1 MAGDTPAS
9 GAHSAGSARSQSE
22 LSKLVLTELARKPR
36 QKAVE
41 LARALNVDRHEV
53 NRCLHG
59 TLAGKVWQDQ
69 TYRWSL
75 AGVNAGHPQNAAR
88 PEAPMTEIGRL
99 TRYYLECIGEDNDQG
114 VSEFA
119 RNRYGDPGYAE
130 LPRLPASDSDYDW
143 WNAPGVSR
151 ILGKTRASRGKLST
165 YIGYPVQLSSRRSAK
180 GEFWFVEPVLLWR
193 IAPPEH
199 AGDTWTIA
207 DDLPNFNFRFLK
219 SVAMGNAAE
228 ATQEAARLAE
238 DLGFSNVDEDQ
249 PETDELLDRLQ
260 RVRADW
266 DWREPLDSDQCPD
279 TPSLAGLS
287 EPGIYNRAVVIPG
300 ERSPFTIGLE
310 AELKSLGAV
319 DEGTLASTALGAW
332 LSGTLRPPEKMTGDA
347 LIEVLPMNLEQRDAV
362 RAGLS
367 QSLTVVTG
375 PPGTGKSQ
383 VVTDLLVN
391 AAWQGK
397 RVLFASKN
405 NKAVDVVE
413 ARVNSLGKR
422 PVLLRLGSREYQ
434 VRLSAYMTAMLSGTV
449 TEHDEVTYRE
459 ALDRHR
465 KLAKQLEALDETQ
478 QRTLE
483 ARNTVDQLDS
493 AAEDARVLLGM
504 EVVRNLDAELLGTAS
519 LKIANYKAAADR
531 ADPASRGFLGRIA
544 WRLLRTTRLE
554 AVRLA
559 HADVMPA
566 AKNLGVRL
574 PSVLPEPDC
583 AACRTTSAELT
594 RRVAAARTVTKYQA
608 ALDTLLSAPSFEDI
622 ARRRQQLAE
631 QIAQNSDNL
640 WKAYVH
646 LTPKRLTPEQR
657 KAISDYGAILPA
669 VTGPDAANVTPAVR
683 SQARRLQSKVTQ
695 IFACWAVTSLSAKG
709 RIPFEPGYF
718 DLLIID
724 EASQCD
730 IASALPLLY
739 RAKRAVIIGDP
750 QQLKHISALSPRK
763 DTELLTK
770 YDLLGSRISWMYSTQ
785 SLYDLAAGITDAGNI
800 LNLCDHHRS
809 HADIINFANVT
820 FYGGRLRIA
829 TRYNQ
834 LRRPERHAPG
844 VMWHDVQGQTQR
856 PPGGSA
862 DNPIEARA
870 LVADL
875 KDLVVAREFQG
886 TVGVVT
892 PFRAQVQVIS
902 RLVSEDPE
910 LSALAPRL
918 DLLIETV
925 HRFQGDERDVMFF
938 SPVISDGA
946 TPGALSFLRS
956 NGNLFNVAITRA
968 RGLLQVVGDSAAALN
983 SGIEY
988 LADFARYAAELATQ
1002 RARASTPMPAADLGP
1017 TYPSVAHP
1025 ERVSDWE
1032 HTFYGAL
1039 YTAGIRPV
1047 PQYSVDQYD
1056 LDFAVFAGDRMLDL
1070 EVDGERYHRSWTGEL
1085 CLRDQLRNQR
1095 LIELGWDV
1103 KRFWVYEIRDRMGDC
1118 IAWVKRWQA
1127 ASNMNSDIS
1136 VCDITDDLTKP
1147 P

>member
-1 MAGDTPAS
+1 MAGDTTVS
-9 GAHSAGSARSQSE
+9 GEHSAGSVPDQSV
-22 LSKLVLTELARKPR
+22 LGRLVLAELKRKPR
-36 QKAVE
+36 QKAAE
-41 LARALNVDRHEV
+41 LARVLNADRREV

-59 TLAGKVWQDQ
+59 TLAGKVQQDQ

-75 AGVNAGHPQNAAR
+75 AGAAAGQAQHAAR
-88 PEAPMTEIGRL
+88 PEAPTSVIGRL

-119 RNRYGDPGYAE
+119 RNRYGAPNYAE
-130 LPRLPASDSDYDW
+130 LPSLPAPDTDFEW

-151 ILGKTRASRGKLST
+151 VLGKVRESRGKLTT
-165 YIGYPVQLSSRRSAK
+165 YVGYPVRLSSRRSAR

-193 IAPPEH
+193 VVPPEH
-199 AGDTWTIA
+199 AGDTWTIP

-219 SVAMGNAAE
+219 SVAMGNAVE

-238 DLGFSNVDEDQ
+238 DLGFSNIDEDQ
-249 PETDELLDRLQ
+249 PEIDELLDRLQ

-266 DWREPLDSDQCPD
+266 DWREPLDPEQCPHV
-279 TPSLAGLS
+279 PSLAELS
-287 EPGIYNRAVVIPG
+287 EPGIYNRAAVIPG

-310 AELKSLGAV
+310 AELKNLSTV
-319 DEGTLASTALGAW
+319 DEGALAPTALGAW
-332 LSGTLRPPEKMTGDA
+332 LSGKLSPPEKVTADA
-347 LIEVLPMNLEQRDAV
+347 LLEVLPMNLEQRDAV

-367 QSLTVVTG
+367 QPLTVVTG

-413 ARVNSLGKR
+413 ARVNGLGKR
-422 PVLLRLGSREYQ
+422 PVLLRLGAREYQ
-434 VRLSAYMTAMLSGTV
+434 ARLSAYMTAMLSGTV
-449 TEHDEVTYRE
+449 TEHDEVTYKE

-465 KLAKQLEALDETQ
+465 ELARQLDALDQTQ
-478 QRTLE
+478 LRTLE

-504 EVVRNLDAELLGTAS
+504 EVVRNLDAALLGTAS

-531 ADPASRGFLGRIA
+531 ADAANRGIVGRIA
-544 WRLLRTTRLE
+544 WRLSRNTRLE
-554 AVRLA
+554 ALRLA
-559 HADVMPA
+559 QLGAMSVA
-566 AKNLGVRL
+566 RNLGVRL
-574 PSVLPEPDC
+574 PALLPEPDC
-583 AACRTTSAELT
+583 ASCRATAVELN
-594 RRVAAARTVTKYQA
+594 RRVAAARTITKYKA

-657 KAISDYGAILPA
+657 KAISDYAAILPA
-669 VTGPDAANVTPAVR
+669 VTGPDATNVNPAVR
-683 SQARRLQSKVTQ
+683 SQARKLQSKVTQ

-739 RAKRAVIIGDP
+739 RARRAVIIGDP

-763 DTELLTK
+763 DTDLQTK
-770 YDLLGSRISWMYSTQ
+770 YDLLGSRTSWMYSTQ
-785 SLYDLAAGITDAGNI
+785 SLYDLAAGIAQTGNI
-800 LNLCDHHRS
+800 LNLRDHHRS
-809 HADIINFANVT
+809 HADIINFANTT
-820 FYGGRLRIA
+820 FYGGQLRIA
-829 TRYNQ
+829 TRYNL
-834 LRRPERHAPG
+834 LRRPDRGAPG
-844 VMWHDVQGQTQR
+844 VIWHDVRGHTQR

-862 DNPIEARA
+862 DNPHEARA
-870 LVADL
+870 LVQDL
-875 KDLVVAREFQG
+875 RDLVVTRGFQG
-886 TVGVVT
+886 AVGVVT
-892 PFRAQVQVIS
+892 PFRAQVQLIS
-902 RLVSEDPE
+902 RLVSEDAE

-918 DLLIETV
+918 ELLVETV

-938 SPVISDGA
+938 SPVISDGV

-983 SGIEY
+983 SGIDY
-988 LADFARYAAELATQ
+988 LAAFARYAAELATRPAQ
-1002 RARASTPMPAADLGP
+1002 ATTPQTDADLGR
-1017 TYPSVAHP
+1017 TYPSIAHP

-1032 HTFYGAL
+1032 RVFYQAL
-1039 YTAGIRPV
+1039 YAAGIRPV

-1056 LDFAVFAGDRMLDL
+1056 LDFAVFAGDRKLDL

-1095 LIELGWDV
+1095 LIELGWEV
-1103 KRFWVYEIRDRMGDC
+1103 KRFWVYEIRDRMDDC
-1118 IAWVKRWQA
+1118 VMWVKRWQA
-1127 ASNMNSDIS
+1127 GS
-1136 VCDITDDLTKP
+1136 
-1147 P
+1147 